1 MSGLNTTDKVLWI
14 ADCYSLAKRFPD
26 PLTWLALLQP
36 RLKQQGKEINPL
48 YYWLWMEI
56 WNAAQSAKPLT
67 IK

>member
-1 MSGLNTTDKVLWI
+1 MSVSDTTNKVLWI

-36 RLKQQGKEINPL
+36 RLKQHGKEINPL

-56 WNAAQSAKPLT
+56 WNAAQNTETVAVK
-67 IK
+67 